1 MRDLKTLALAAL
13 AAVFTMF
20 TTSAL
25 AENIRIGLIGLDTSH
40 SEQFALRLNDPANP
54 NHVPGARVVAAFAG
68 GSPDLPESA
77 TRVEGF
83 TSILRDKYGVK
94 ILPTIAEVCAASDA
108 LMILSV
114 DGRPHLDQARE
125 VITSGKP
132 FFLDKPVA
140 ASLKD
145 AVEIYKLAEAAKVPM
160 FSASATRWWP
170 GVVEVANAEKVPA
183 HATLAYG
190 PAPLLPHHPDLFFYG
205 IHSAEALFTVMGSG
219 CLSVE
224 RTSAPDVS
232 VVTGLW
238 EGGRLGTLYA
248 LHTLPMGST
257 SYKLIRFGQEKIT
270 EQTSQGDYTPMLR
283 EIIKFFQT
291 KQPPVTTEQTL
302 EIYAFMEAAQES
314 KRQNGKVVTLREVL
328 TKAGAPDAWLPAQ
341 PPKPGARLEAKPEA
355 PPAPKPD
362 SKPAGN

>member
-1 MRDLKTLALAAL
+1 MRVLRFQRLLLPALAISF
-13 AAVFTMF
+13 AA
-20 TTSAL
+20 SAMADNL
-25 AENIRIGLIGLDTSH
+25 RIGLIGLDTSH
-40 SEQFALRLNDPANP
+40 SEQFTLRLNDPANP
-54 NHVPGARVVAAFAG
+54 NHVPGARVVAAFPCA
-68 GSPDLPESA
+68 SPDLPESA
-77 TRVEGF
+77 SRIDGF
-83 TSILRDKYGVK
+83 TTTLRDKFGVK
-94 ILPTIAEVCAASDA
+94 MLGSIAEVCAATDA
-108 LMILSV
+108 VMILSV
-114 DGRPHLDQARE
+114 DGRPHLDQAKQ
-125 VITSGKP
+125 VIAGGKP

-145 AVEIYKLAEAAKVPM
+145 AVEIYKLAEAAKIPM

-170 GVVEVANAEKVPA
+170 GVIEVANAEKLPA
-183 HATLAYG
+183 RAALSYG

-232 VVTGLW
+232 VITGLW

-257 SYKLIRFGQEKIT
+257 DYKIIRFGQEKIT
-270 EQTSQGDYTPMLR
+270 EQASQGDYTPLLR

-291 KQPPVTTEQTL
+291 KQAPLTARQTL

-314 KRQNGKVVTLREVL
+314 KKQNGKLVTLRDVL
-328 TKAGAPDAWLPAQ
+328 TKAGAPEAWLPA
-341 PPKPGARLEAKPEA
+341 
-355 PPAPKPD
+355 
-362 SKPAGN
+362 KPADKKDNRPGT

>member
-1 MRDLKTLALAAL
+1 MRVPIFQLICRFSAACAATLLLSLSPAMAD
-13 AAVFTMF
+13 
-20 TTSAL
+20 
-25 AENIRIGLIGLDTSH
+25 NIRIGLIGLDTSH
-40 SEQFALRLNDPANP
+40 CEQFALRLNDPANP

-83 TSILRDKYGVK
+83 TAILRDKFGVK
-94 ILPTIAEVCAASDA
+94 IMPTIAEVCAASDA

-145 AVEIYKLAEAAKVPM
+145 AVEIFKLAEAAKVPM
-160 FSASATRWWP
+160 FSSSATRWWP
-170 GVVEVANAEKVPA
+170 GVVEVATAEKLPA
-183 HATLAYG
+183 RAVLAYG

-205 IHSAEALFTVMGSG
+205 IHSTESLFTVMGTG

-257 SYKLIRFGQEKIT
+257 NYKLIRFGQEKIT
-270 EQTSQGDYTPMLR
+270 EQASQGDYTPMLR
-283 EIIKFFQT
+283 EIVKFFQT
-291 KQPPVTTEQTL
+291 KQPPVTVKQTL

-314 KRQNGKVVTLREVL
+314 KRQNGKVVSLRDML
-328 TKAGAPDAWLPAQ
+328 QKAGAPDEWLPAAL
-341 PPKPGARLEAKPEA
+341 PKK
-355 PPAPKPD
+355 
-362 SKPAGN
+362 SS

>member
-1 MRDLKTLALAAL
+1 MCDVKLQPPFFAAL
-13 AAVFTMF
+13 VASITLLTAAPVM
-20 TTSAL
+20 
-25 AENIRIGLIGLDTSH
+25 AENIRIGIIGLDSSH
-40 SEQFALRLNDPANP
+40 SEQFTLRLNDPANP
-54 NHVPGARVVAAFAG
+54 NHVPGARVVAAYAG

-77 TRVEGF
+77 TRVAGF
-83 TSILRDKYGVK
+83 TATLKDKFSVK
-94 ILPTIAEVCAASDA
+94 IMATIPEVCAASDA

-114 DGRPHLDQARE
+114 DGRPHLDQAKD
-125 VITSGKP
+125 VIASGKP
-132 FFLDKPVA
+132 FFLDKPIA

-145 AVEIYKLAEAAKVPM
+145 AVEIYKLAETAKVPM

-170 GVVEVANAEKVPA
+170 GVIEVANAEAIPA
-183 HATLAYG
+183 RAALAYG

-205 IHSAEALFTVMGSG
+205 IHSAEALFTVMGGG

-257 SYKLIRFGQEKIT
+257 SYKLIRFGQEKII

-283 EIIKFFQT
+283 EVIKFFQT
-291 KQPPVTTEQTL
+291 KQAPLSAKQTL

-314 KRQNGKVVTLREVL
+314 KRQNGKVITLREVL
-328 TKAGAPDAWLPAQ
+328 TKADALDAWLPAQ
-341 PPKPGARLEAKPEA
+341 PPKAPGK
-355 PPAPKPD
+355 
-362 SKPAGN
+362 

>member
-1 MRDLKTLALAAL
+1 MRDVKLQPPCFAAL
-13 AAVFTMF
+13 VASITLLTAPVM
-20 TTSAL
+20 
-25 AENIRIGLIGLDTSH
+25 AENLRIGIIGLDSSH
-40 SEQFALRLNDPANP
+40 SEQFTLRLNDPANP
-54 NHVPGARVVAAFAG
+54 NHVPGARVVAAYAG

-77 TRVEGF
+77 ARVEGF
-83 TSILRDKYGVK
+83 TNTLKDKFGVK
-94 ILPTIAEVCAASDA
+94 IMGTIPEVCAASDA
-108 LMILSV
+108 LLILSV
-114 DGRPHLDQARE
+114 DGRPHLEQAKD
-125 VITSGKP
+125 VIASGKP

-145 AVEIYKLAEAAKVPM
+145 AVEIYKLADTAKVPL

-170 GVVEVANAEKVPA
+170 GVIEIATAEESPA
-183 HATLAYG
+183 RAALAYG

-205 IHSAEALFTVMGSG
+205 IHSTEALFTVMGGG
-219 CLSVE
+219 CLSIE
-224 RTSAPDVS
+224 RSSTADVS

-270 EQTSQGDYTPMLR
+270 EQASQGDYTPMLR

-291 KQPPVTTEQTL
+291 KQAPVTPKQTL

-314 KRQNGKVVTLREVL
+314 KRQNGKSVSLREVL
-328 TKAGAPDAWLPAQ
+328 TKAGALEAWLPAQ
-341 PPKPGARLEAKPEA
+341 QVVPSV
-355 PPAPKPD
+355 
-362 SKPAGN
+362 SK

>member
-1 MRDLKTLALAAL
+1 MRDVTLQPPCFAAFV
-13 AAVFTMF
+13 ASFTLLTAPVM
-20 TTSAL
+20 
-25 AENIRIGLIGLDTSH
+25 AENLRIGIIGLDSSH
-40 SEQFALRLNDPANP
+40 SEQFTLRLNDPANP
-54 NHVPGARVVAAFAG
+54 NHVPGARVVAAYAG

-77 TRVEGF
+77 ARVEGF
-83 TSILRDKYGVK
+83 TTTLKDKFGVK
-94 ILPTIAEVCAASDA
+94 IMATIPEVCAASDA
-108 LMILSV
+108 ILILSV
-114 DGRPHLDQARE
+114 DGRPHLDQAKD
-125 VITSGKP
+125 VIASGKP

-145 AVEIYKLAEAAKVPM
+145 AVEIYKLADAAKVPL
-160 FSASATRWWP
+160 FSASSTRWWP
-170 GVVEVANAEKVPA
+170 GVIEVATSEAIPA
-183 HATLAYG
+183 RAALAYG

-205 IHSAEALFTVMGSG
+205 IHSAEALFTVMGGG

-224 RTSAPDVS
+224 RSSTPDVS

-270 EQTSQGDYTPMLR
+270 EQASQGDYTPMLR

-291 KQPPVTTEQTL
+291 KQAPVTPKQTL

-314 KRQNGKVVTLREVL
+314 KRQNGKSVSLREVL
-328 TKAGAPDAWLPAQ
+328 TKAGALEAWLPAQ
-341 PPKPGARLEAKPEA
+341 QVKPL
-355 PPAPKPD
+355 
-362 SKPAGN
+362 SK

>member
-1 MRDLKTLALAAL
+1 MRALRLHQLILISLATLLS
-13 AAVFTMF
+13 AV
-20 TTSAL
+20 SAM
-25 AENIRIGLIGLDTSH
+25 AENLRIGLIGLDTSH
-40 SEQFALRLNDPANP
+40 SEQFTLRLNDPANP
-54 NHVPGARVVAAFAG
+54 NHVPGARVVAAFPG

-83 TSILRDKYGVK
+83 TAILRDKFGVK
-94 ILPTIAEVCAASDA
+94 IMNSIPEVCAAADA

-114 DGRPHLDQARE
+114 DGRPHLDQVKQ
-125 VITSGKP
+125 VIAAGAGKP
-132 FFLDKPVA
+132 VFLDKPVA

-145 AVEIYKLAEAAKVPM
+145 AVEIYKLSEAAKMPI

-170 GVVEVANAEKVPA
+170 GVVEVANSEKLPA
-183 HATLAYG
+183 RAALSYG

-270 EQTSQGDYTPMLR
+270 EQTSQGDYTPLLR

-291 KQPPVTTEQTL
+291 KQPPVNARQTL

-314 KRQNGKVVTLREVL
+314 KRQNGKIVMLRDVL
-328 TKAGAPDAWLPAQ
+328 TRAGAPEAWLPA
-341 PPKPGARLEAKPEA
+341 
-355 PPAPKPD
+355 
-362 SKPAGN
+362 KPAEK

>member
-1 MRDLKTLALAAL
+1 MCDFKSPSIAAI
-13 AAVFTMF
+13 AVSITML
-20 TTSAL
+20 TSAAM

-40 SEQFALRLNDPANP
+40 CEQFALRLNDPANP

-77 TRVEGF
+77 TRVAGF
-83 TSILRDKYGVK
+83 TTTLKDKFGVK

-108 LMILSV
+108 IMILSV
-114 DGRPHLDQARE
+114 DGRPHLEQAKE
-125 VITSGKP
+125 VIASAKP
-132 FFLDKPVA
+132 FFLDKPAA

-145 AVEIYKLAEAAKVPM
+145 AVEIYKLAEAAKVPL
-160 FSASATRWWP
+160 FSASSTRWWP
-170 GVVEVANAEKVPA
+170 GVVEVAGAEQLPPRA
-183 HATLAYG
+183 ALAYG

-205 IHSAEALFTVMGSG
+205 IHSAEALFTVMGTG

-257 SYKLIRFGQEKIT
+257 NYKIIRFGQEKIT

-291 KQPPVTTEQTL
+291 KQPPVTAKQTL

-341 PPKPGARLEAKPEA
+341 PSKPGAKPETITQ
-355 PPAPKPD
+355 PTPGPKSG
-362 SKPAGN
+362 SKPASK

>member
-1 MRDLKTLALAAL
+1 MRDFRKLLFTTLAGI
-13 AAVFTMF
+13 FTML
-20 TTSAL
+20 TSTVM
-25 AENIRIGLIGLDTSH
+25 AENIRIGLIGLDSSH
-40 SEQFALRLNDPANP
+40 CEQFTLRLNDPANP

-83 TSILRDKYGVK
+83 TNTLRDKYGVK

-108 LMILSV
+108 LMILSM
-114 DGRPHLDQARE
+114 DGRPHLEQARE

-132 FFLDKPVA
+132 FFLDKPAA

-145 AVEIYKLAEAAKVPM
+145 AVEIYNLAEAAKVPM

-170 GVVEVANAEKVPA
+170 GVVEVASAEKVPA

-190 PAPLLPHHPDLFFYG
+190 PAPLLPHHPDLFFYS
-205 IHSAEALFTVMGSG
+205 IHSAEALFTVMGAG

-291 KQPPVTTEQTL
+291 KQPPVTAKQTL

-314 KRQNGKVVTLREVL
+314 KRQNGKIVLLRDVL
-328 TKAGAPDAWLPAQ
+328 VKAGAPDAWLPT
-341 PPKPGARLEAKPEA
+341 PPMKVAPKSESVPAKAEAK
-355 PPAPKPD
+355 
-362 SKPAGN
+362 

>member
-1 MRDLKTLALAAL
+1 M
-13 AAVFTMF
+13 
-20 TTSAL
+20 SAL
-25 AENIRIGLIGLDTSH
+25 KLQTPILLWLACLPALSVMADNLRIGLVGLDTSH
-40 SEQFALRLNDPANP
+40 SEQFTLRLNDPANP
-54 NHVPGARVVAAFAG
+54 NHVPGARVVAAFPCA
-68 GSPDLPESA
+68 SPDLPESA
-77 TRVEGF
+77 SRIEGF
-83 TSILRDKYGVK
+83 TATLRDKFGVK
-94 ILPTIAEVCAASDA
+94 MLGSIAEVCAATDA
-108 LMILSV
+108 VMILSV
-114 DGRPHLDQARE
+114 DGRPHLDQAKE
-125 VITSGKP
+125 VIAGGKP

-145 AVEIYKLAEAAKVPM
+145 AVEIYKLAEAAKVPL

-170 GVVEVANAEKVPA
+170 GVVEVANSEKLPA
-183 HATLAYG
+183 RAVLSYG

-205 IHSAEALFTVMGSG
+205 IHSAEALFTVMGAG

-257 SYKLIRFGQEKIT
+257 DYKLIRFGQEKIT
-270 EQTSQGDYTPMLR
+270 EQASQGDYTPLLR

-291 KQPPVTTEQTL
+291 RQPPVTAKQTL

-314 KRQNGKVVTLREVL
+314 KRQQGRPVLLRDVL
-328 TKAGAPDAWLPAQ
+328 TRAGAPEEWLPPDPQ
-341 PPKPGARLEAKPEA
+341 AK
-355 PPAPKPD
+355 
-362 SKPAGN
+362 